1 MRILIAEDDELSR
14 LIVESTIKQFGHECL
29 TASDGLAAWELFQS
43 TTVDVVISDWVMPGM
58 DGIELCRRI
67 RAEARPGYTSFIF
80 LTALRDKSNILAG
93 IEAGADDYL
102 AKPLDPDD
110 LRVRLL
116 VASRLTALHQRLAEQ
131 AGELERL
138 HQLSRAQGRIDALT
152 GVGNRLQLR
161 EDLDVIT
168 QRVGRGGH
176 GYCALMCDVDAF
188 KQYNDHYGHAAGDE
202 VLQAVARTL
211 VTKSSRPGDAVYR
224 YGGEEFLLILPTQSI
239 EAGRMVAE
247 RVCRG
252 VEALA
257 LPHAAAQAA
266 PVVTVS
272 IGIAAFPSNGIH
284 TVAAWLRAADA
295 AMYEAKRSGRNRIVV
310 ASPDDYTA
318 EIAISARS

>member
-1 MRILIAEDDELSR
+1 MRVLIAEDDDLSR

-29 TASDGLAAWELFQS
+29 TASDGIAAWELFQS
-43 TTVDVVISDWVMPGM
+43 ATVDVVISDWVMPGM
-58 DGIELCRRI
+58 DGIELCRRV

-80 LTALRDKSNILAG
+80 LTALSDKSNILAG

-102 AKPLDPDD
+102 AKPLDPDE
-110 LRVRLL
+110 LRVRLV
-116 VASRLTALHQRLAEQ
+116 VASRLSALHQCLAEQ
-131 AGELERL
+131 AAELERL
-138 HQLSRAQGRIDALT
+138 HQLSLAQGRIDALT

-161 EDLDVIT
+161 EDLDGIT
-168 QRVGRGGH
+168 SRVGRGGH

-224 YGGEEFLLILPTQSI
+224 YGGEEFLLILPTHSA
-239 EAGRMVAE
+239 EAGKVVAE
-247 RVCRG
+247 RICRG

-272 IGIAAFPSNGIH
+272 IGIAVFPAGGTR
-284 TVAAWLRAADA
+284 TVAAWLQAADA
-295 AMYEAKRSGRNRIVV
+295 AMYEAKRSGRNRIFV
-310 ASPDDYTA
+310 APADDDSANVKTA
-318 EIAISARS
+318 